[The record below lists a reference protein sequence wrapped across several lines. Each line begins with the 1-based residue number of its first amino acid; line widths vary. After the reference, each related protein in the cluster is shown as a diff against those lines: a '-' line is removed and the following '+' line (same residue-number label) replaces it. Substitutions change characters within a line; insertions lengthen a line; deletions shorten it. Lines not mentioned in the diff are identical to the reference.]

1 LAPVGLPNKNVAFW
15 HIGHQPLKNILSRG
29 EPDMQGDQIG
39 RTCSPRAIVFFGQ
52 FFNYIR
58 ILNVGA
64 NFFHQQ
70 KLCTV
75 FFILKNWLAEIV
87 AIFSQTHLV
96 TLLDN
101 KSCSPLFFS
110 WKKIFNA

>member
-1 LAPVGLPNKNVAFW
+1 MLPFGTLDTNRSK
-15 HIGHQPLKNILSRG
+15 ISCREGS
-29 EPDMQGDQIG
+29 
-39 RTCSPRAIVFFGQ
+39 RTCRVTRLGELSPWAIVFFGQ

-87 AIFSQTHLV
+87 AIFFTNSSGHPAGQQK
-96 TLLDN
+96 LL
-101 KSCSPLFFS
+101 SSLF
-110 WKKIFNA
+110 